1 MMIMEKAMAI
11 IEELKTKYSGDDEAM
26 EIINGAIE
34 DIKYITQK
42 EKEGNYDG
50 QTVLG
55 RALEVK
61 ETLGTWF

>member
-1 MMIMEKAMAI
+1 MKKAMAI

-42 EKEGNYDG
+42 EKEGN
-50 QTVLG
+50 
-55 RALEVK
+55 
-61 ETLGTWF
+61 

>member
-1 MMIMEKAMAI
+1 MEKAMAI

-50 QTVLG
+50 QTALG
-55 RALEVK
+55 MALEVK
-61 ETLGTWF
+61 GTLETWF